1 MRSSGVGTQW
11 FMQGFE
17 HEITQA
23 MTDAYASVCQLLG
36 LAERVDSAAD
46 FIAMKIIRL
55 VQQGETDSARLFQGV
70 MQQCGLQEFGD
81 RRAETERQSK
91 SGSQH

>member
-1 MRSSGVGTQW
+1 MGSSGVGAQW

-23 MTDAYASVCQLLG
+23 MTDAYASACQLLG
-36 LAERVDSAAD
+36 LSERVDPATD

-55 VQQGETDSARLFQGV
+55 AQQGETDSARLFQGV
-70 MQQCGLQEFGD
+70 MRQCGLREFGAK
-81 RRAETERQSK
+81 RTETERQSK